1 MGALHINEW
10 NSFLDIK
17 ISLCV
22 VIETIRKTNVKCLS
36 VLTVIVMLPSIL
48 ALNRDDEELTGSE
61 DPSVLHSVV
70 ANLPVQQAYKEGK
83 KKNVLGAL
91 QME

>member
-1 MGALHINEW
+1 MCSHRKKSQNKCQGFECPNC
-10 NSFLDIK
+10 K
-17 ISLCV
+17 G
-22 VIETIRKTNVKCLS
+22 VI
-36 VLTVIVMLPSIL
+36 LPSIL

-83 KKNVLGAL
+83 KKLFGGTSDGIILLKMN
-91 QME
+91 